1 MIYFDNAA
9 TTGHKP
15 ASVINAVN
23 FALKKMSANPGR
35 SGHTPSQLSANEVYN
50 ARQKVSDFFGSD
62 GPETIV
68 FTANCTT
75 SINYVLKGV
84 LSQGD
89 HIVISDIEHNA
100 VMRPITSMNID
111 YTMAKVSLTDDNET
125 ITNFKKAIKPNTKM
139 IFCTAVS
146 NVLGKILPLMRIGE
160 LCKKQGI
167 LFGVDAAQA
176 AGVLPINMKSM
187 NIDYLCIA
195 PHKGLYC
202 PMGIGILIARGPIKK
217 TIVEGGTGTESLEFI
232 QPNTLPEMLESGTVN
247 LPGIASVAAG
257 IDFLKNKSFCVLKY
271 ENELVK
277 RLYAGL
283 QSTDIVFYTNPN
295 DCGYGPV
302 ICFNILNSPSEQVAE
317 FLNKRGFA
325 LRAGLHCAPTA
336 HKKIGTL
343 KQGGVRFSPSIFNN
357 SYEVDSLIK
366 ELKNIKKNKKHY

>member
-15 ASVINAVN
+15 VSVINAVN

-35 SGHTPSQLSANEVYN
+35 SGHALSQLAANEVYN

-100 VMRPITSMNID
+100 VMRPIASMKID

-125 ITNFKKAIKPNTKM
+125 ISNFKNAIKPNTKM
-139 IFCTAVS
+139 IFCTAIS

-202 PMGIGILIARGPIKK
+202 PMGIGILIARSPIKK
-217 TIVEGGTGTESLEFI
+217 TIVEGGTGTESLEFM

-247 LPGIASVAAG
+247 LPGIASVTAG
-257 IDFLKNKSFCVLKY
+257 IDFVKNKSSCVLKY

-277 RLYAGL
+277 RLYASLKG
-283 QSTDIVFYTNPN
+283 TDIVFYTNPN
-295 DCGYGPV
+295 DFGYGPV
-302 ICFNILNSPSEQVAE
+302 ICFNVLNLPSEQVAE

-343 KQGGVRFSPSIFNN
+343 NQGGVRFSPSIFNN

-366 ELKNIKKNKKHY
+366 ELKNIKKF